1 LGAVDEQLIAEGRLA
16 RLERPD
22 QVQLVKRH
30 ASPEVPERVRR
41 DPELLVELLSRPANI
56 A

>member
-1 LGAVDEQLIAEGRLA
+1 VDEQLIAEGRLA

-22 QVQLVKRH
+22 QVQLVKRD
-30 ASPEVPERVRR
+30 AITGPDERVRR
-41 DPELLVELLSRPANI
+41 DPELLVELLSRPANL